1 MLPSLQSQVLFA
13 VASKPNFY
21 TSISANPLLVPR
33 LLLHLRQP
41 SLMRPLLNQETSNL
55 LLSLNQYSNKG
66 AYRRLILLPDVEW
79 CLLPKNTN
87 LTRQCLR
94 HLHEFTLPLQST
106 SSTKNLL
113 PL

>member
-13 VASKPNFY
+13 VASKPSFY
-21 TSISANPLLVPR
+21 TSLSANPLLVPR
-33 LLLHLRQP
+33 PLLHLRQR
-41 SLMRPLLNQETSNL
+41 SLMRPLLNQETPNL
-55 LLSLNQYSNKG
+55 LLSLNRYLDKG
-66 AYRRLILLPDVEW
+66 AWRRLILLPDVEL

-87 LTRQCLR
+87 LTRRCLP

-106 SSTKNLL
+106 SLTENLL